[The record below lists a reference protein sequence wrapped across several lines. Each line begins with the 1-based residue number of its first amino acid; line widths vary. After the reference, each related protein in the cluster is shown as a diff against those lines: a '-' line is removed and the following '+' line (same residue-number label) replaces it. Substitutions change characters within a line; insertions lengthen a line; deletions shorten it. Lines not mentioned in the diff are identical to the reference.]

1 VDLSPAV
8 FEGAR
13 GLIDEQ
19 LGYEVARYVFGR
31 QAEFRRRS
39 LDDEQLQTA
48 FGLLRKAQ
56 TPRELMG
63 VAMSSAG
70 PTLRSN

>member
-1 VDLSPAV
+1 MDISPAV
-8 FEGAR
+8 FEGAHA
-13 GLIDEQ
+13 LVDEQ
-19 LGYEVARYVFGR
+19 LGYEVARYLFGR
-31 QAEFRRRS
+31 PAEFRRRS
-39 LDDEQLQTA
+39 LDDDQLQTA

-70 PTLRSN
+70 PANRSN